1 MEIRKAER
9 KKAKLRLGIAAPS
22 GAGKTYSALLMA
34 FGLGGKI
41 GLIDTEHGSGDLYA
55 HLGDYDIISIEA
67 PYTVKKYTEAISA
80 FEAAY
85 YGTII
90 IDSLSH
96 AWAGDGGLLDKQG
109 KMADRGTNSFAAW
122 RTITPEHNNL
132 VDAMLRSPCHVIATM
147 RAKQEYVLETNDK
160 GKQQPK
166 KVGMAPVQREGMEY
180 EFTVMLDVDMQHIAS
195 ASKDRTSLFDGQFF
209 KIDKGTGTRLLE
221 WLDTG
226 VIPAEPELPPEDSEA
241 ATFAESKAMEVRAL
255 MLKSDI
261 AGAAITLNTLGTS
274 GEYDPEAKE
283 LVCRHIESPIRSAI
297 KAYDAITQARTL
309 EGLKLAWGA
318 TPKHSQAL
326 LLPFKDARK
335 VQLDASDTA
344 YKFVGEDI
352 AASGSRDLTAM
363 GGIAA

>member
-34 FGLGGKI
+34 FGLGGKV

-55 HLGDYDIISIEA
+55 DLGDYDIIPIEA
-67 PYTVKKYTEAISA
+67 PYTVDKYVKAIKA
-80 FEAAY
+80 FEDAGY
-85 YGTII
+85 TTII

-132 VDAMLRSPCHVIATM
+132 VDSMLRSPCHIIATM
-147 RAKQEYVLETNDK
+147 RAKQEYVLEINDK

-180 EFTVMLDVDMQHIAS
+180 EFTVMLDVDMNHIAS

-209 KIDKGTGTRLLE
+209 KIDKSTGEKLLGWLETGTDAPALNESACVDFVNAMTDAIDLE
-221 WLDTG
+221 SLQ
-226 VIPAEPELPPEDSEA
+226 
-241 ATFAESKAMEVRAL
+241 
-255 MLKSDI
+255 
-261 AGAAITLNTLGTS
+261 AIF
-274 GEYDPEAKE
+274 K
-283 LVCRHIESPIRSAI
+283 
-297 KAYDAITQARTL
+297 KAYRYAEQFKATETITRFTNIYN
-309 EGLKLAWGA
+309 G
-318 TPKHSQAL
+318 
-326 LLPFKDARK
+326 RK
-335 VQLDASDTA
+335 EELI
-344 YKFVGEDI
+344 KEI
-352 AASGSRDLTAM
+352 A
-363 GGIAA
+363 